1 MATLYQHFYLKSS
14 IEKPYCQVVNLD
26 RSGVVNLER
35 SEVVNLLRS
44 RVVSL
49 KRSGVVNLS
58 VPSTQIMNSN
68 SSERSFAR
76 SLLALLKGGSYAFDV
91 LPNELPAEPRVK
103 SQLKLENEYFRISPN
118 PAKDYIEVWVKNSN
132 MFETLELVNLSG
144 TVTQRQSIKGKSNI
158 KFELSDCI
166 SGSYFIK
173 AIDTDNK
180 VLQIKQFEI
189 IK

>member
-58 VPSTQIMNSN
+58 VPSN
-68 SSERSFAR
+68 
-76 SLLALLKGGSYAFDV
+76 
-91 LPNELPAEPRVK
+91 
-103 SQLKLENEYFRISPN
+103 
-118 PAKDYIEVWVKNSN
+118 KD
-132 MFETLELVNLSG
+132 L
-144 TVTQRQSIKGKSNI
+144 
-158 KFELSDCI
+158 
-166 SGSYFIK
+166 
-173 AIDTDNK
+173 
-180 VLQIKQFEI
+180 I
-189 IK
+189 IKIIYNSE